1 MNIIVCIKQV
11 PDTTT
16 KVRVGKDGKHI
27 DPEGVKFIVNTY
39 DDFAVEE
46 AIRLKERFGGEVTVI
61 SMGPERVKEALRM
74 CLAMGADKAIQLWDP
89 AFEDSDPYT
98 TALILSKAIQQ
109 LPYDIIFCGK
119 QAIDRDT
126 MSVPVYLAELLG
138 LPQATI
144 VVKLEVDPN
153 AKKFIAYRDIEGAKE
168 VIEGPLP
175 AVIST
180 QWKLNEPRYPT
191 LPNIMKAKKKELKE
205 LNAAALGLDPAQVGE
220 KGSRVKVLSMEL
232 PPPRSKGKILKGD
245 PREVSRELV
254 RLLRE
259 EAKVV

>member
-16 KVRVGKDGKHI
+16 KVRIGKDGKHI

-46 AIRLKERFGGEVTVI
+46 AIRMKERFGGEVTVI

-98 TALILSKAIQQ
+98 TALILSKAIQP

-119 QAIDRDT
+119 QAIDQDT

-144 VVKLEVDPN
+144 AVKLEVDPN
-153 AKKFIAYRDIEGAKE
+153 TKKFVAYRDIEGAKE

-175 AVIST
+175 AIIST

-205 LNAAALGLDPAQVGE
+205 LNAAALDLDPSMVGE

-245 PREVSRELV
+245 PKEVSQELV

-259 EAKVV
+259 EAKVI